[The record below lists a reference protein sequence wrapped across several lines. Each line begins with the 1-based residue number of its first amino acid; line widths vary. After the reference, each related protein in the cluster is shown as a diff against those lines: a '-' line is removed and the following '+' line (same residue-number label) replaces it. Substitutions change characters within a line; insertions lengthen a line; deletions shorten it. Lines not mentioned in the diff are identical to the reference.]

1 MPEETAR
8 SFMGESV
15 TENDKG
21 KLIGPVHSEYGYHI
35 LTITDVERVEM
46 ESTQDP
52 ANVMSPEEL
61 HQRLDTS
68 GSGNMRILD
77 IREEWE
83 WNIAKIEGSQLVTR
97 ENCESILSAID
108 KKEELVLIDW
118 KQERSPS
125 FQNWL
130 LQRGFSCVKCLE
142 GGIDTWA
149 DKVDPSLPRY
159 EIDEDDGYRYEDIL
173 EENDHD
179 H

>member
-1 MPEETAR
+1 MTNTPFVKVVEEYSTCPSKKQGGDLGWMPEEAAL
-8 SFMGESV
+8 SLMGESV

-46 ESTQDP
+46 ESAQDP

-61 HQRLDTS
+61 HQRLDAC
-68 GSGNMRILD
+68 GFGNPTILD

-108 KKEELVLIDW
+108 KNKNW
-118 KQERSPS
+118 YSSTGSRSEVPAFKIGYS
-125 FQNWL
+125 SV
-130 LQRGFSCVKCLE
+130 GFP
-142 GGIDTWA
+142 A
-149 DKVDPSLPRY
+149 
-159 EIDEDDGYRYEDIL
+159 
-173 EENDHD
+173 
-179 H
+179 